1 MKTTRKQGAR
11 LDLRRIIIIDGRVY
25 WQLTKT
31 SRSGQ
36 TTRQIGTLN
45 PDGTIY
51 LF

>member
-1 MKTTRKQGAR
+1 MKNRKQGAR
-11 LDLRRIIIIDGRVY
+11 LDLRRIQILDGRVY

-36 TTRQIGTLN
+36 VTRQIGTITPN
-45 PDGTIY
+45 GTID

>member
-1 MKTTRKQGAR
+1 MKQRKQGAR
-11 LDLRRIIIIDGRVY
+11 LDLRRILILDGRIY

-31 SRSGQ
+31 SKLGQ

-45 PDGTIY
+45 HDGTID

>member
-11 LDLRRIIIIDGRVY
+11 LDLRRIIILDGCVY
-25 WQLTKT
+25 WQLTKV

-36 TTRQIGTLN
+36 ATRQIGTLN
-45 PDGTIY
+45 HDGTID

>member
-11 LDLRRIIIIDGRVY
+11 LDLRRIIILDGRVY
-25 WQLTKT
+25 WTLTKT

-36 TTRQIGTLN
+36 TTRQIGVLN
-45 PDGTIY
+45 HDGTID

>member
-11 LDLRRIIIIDGRVY
+11 LDVRRIIIIDGRVI

-31 SRSGQ
+31 SKTGQ

-45 PDGTIY
+45 HDGTID